1 MKKIKLLLPL
11 IASISLTG
19 CANAFSFINSFLDF
33 SEESFSNE
41 TKTEEEIVP
50 SSSQEQKDKADYTIL
65 IYMCGSD
72 LESDAGLATL
82 DIQEMLSKSCP
93 NNVNIVIET
102 GGSTKWGLWEYS
114 EIRNDYVY
122 KGNTYNISTNKLGRY
137 HIDSKTLTNVSQL
150 SYSSMGKTSTLQ
162 SFIEWGFS
170 TYPAEQTGLILW
182 NHGGAMSGCCFDDKT
197 SDSLTAAEVN
207 DAVKGAMKTL
217 NRTEKFTWIGYDCC
231 LMSVADIASVNAQYF
246 DYMVASQE
254 SEAGEGWDYDSWLP
268 KLYNNPS
275 ISPEELLPNICTS
288 FIQDYENTYGGYYK
302 NDQTLSVLDLSK
314 MDAFKSALETYAKA
328 LSINS
333 STKFS
338 KIKTAY
344 NSSLRFGY
352 DEDYGYLFGV
362 ADFKDFINKMKSQFS
377 SIDNSEL
384 LAALNDLVIQN
395 SYGTS
400 GYTGTKPCGLCVFV
414 AYAKIVTVD
423 GYQYGLQCDKNSYT
437 EKDTLFATWRNIN
450 INYGF

>member
-19 CANAFSFINSFLDF
+19 CANVFSHIIDIFDSSENSLS
-33 SEESFSNE
+33 SESNTGESS
-41 TKTEEEIVP
+41 VP
-50 SSSQEQKDKADYTIL
+50 TSEQPKEKADYTIL
-65 IYMCGSD
+65 VYMCGSD

-102 GGSTKWGLWEYS
+102 GGSTRWGMWEYS
-114 EIRNDYVY
+114 ESEEDYVY
-122 KGNTYNISTNKLGRY
+122 QGNTYNISTQYLGRY
-137 HIDSKTLTNVSQL
+137 HIDGKTLTKKSQL
-150 SYSSMGKTSTLQ
+150 TYSSMGKTSTLQ

-182 NHGGAMSGCCFDDKT
+182 NHGGAMSGCCSDDIT
-197 SDSLTAAEVN
+197 NDSLTAAEVN
-207 DAVKGAMKTL
+207 DAIKGAMNTL
-217 NRTEKFTWIGYDCC
+217 KRSEKFTWIGYDCC

-268 KLYNNPS
+268 KLYNNPK
-275 ISPEELLPNICTS
+275 ISPEDLLPDICTS
-288 FIQDYENTYGGYYK
+288 FIQDYEETYGKYYK

-314 MDAFKSALETYAKA
+314 MDTFNNAFETYAKA
-328 LSINS
+328 LNINS
-333 STKFS
+333 SSKFS

-362 ADFKDFINKMKSQFS
+362 ADFKDFITKMKNQFS
-377 SIDNSEL
+377 TVDNSEL
-384 LAALNDLVIQN
+384 LTALDNLVIQN
-395 SYGTS
+395 SYGNS
-400 GYTGTKPCGLCVFV
+400 GYTGTKPCGLSAFV
-414 AYAKIVTVD
+414 AYAKVVTVGRD
-423 GYQYGLQCDKNSYT
+423 QYGLQCSKGSYT
-437 EKDTLFATWRNIN
+437 TKDTLFTTWRNIN